1 MNNKRIIIGVLF
13 ILFIRFSV
21 AQDNKF
27 VPEWSFGVNGGM
39 TYSKMSFNSMIYVP
53 QVLLPQ
59 YTSGLTVRYI
69 SENNFGLVGELNYS
83 LQGWKEKTDTAY
95 LNKYTRSLAYIEMP
109 LMTQLH
115 FNLGKR
121 VRLIFNA
128 GPQIGYNVGDTWEME
143 INSGEKPEYY
153 EMEIQRKFDYGLR
166 GGMGLEI
173 RTGVGSFILG
183 GNYYFGLSDIFNNKR
198 SDVFQSS
205 ANHVIDVK
213 LTYLV
218 RRSRK

>member
-1 MNNKRIIIGVLF
+1 MNNKRIIIGILF
-13 ILFIRFSV
+13 ILFIRFSE
-21 AQDNKF
+21 AQDSKF
-27 VPEWSFGVNGGM
+27 VPEWAFGVNGGM
-39 TYSKMSFNSMIYVP
+39 TYSKISFNSMIYVP

-115 FNLGKR
+115 FNLEKR
-121 VRLIFNA
+121 VRLIFNV
-128 GPQIGYNVGDTWEME
+128 GPQIGYNVGDTWKME
-143 INSGEKPEYY
+143 INSEEKPEYY
-153 EMEIQRKFDYGLR
+153 EMAIQRKFNYGLR
-166 GGMGLEI
+166 GGMGVEI

-183 GNYYFGLSDIFNNKR
+183 GNYFFGLSDIFNNKR
-198 SDVFQSS
+198 SDIFQSS
-205 ANHVIDVK
+205 ANHVIGVK
-213 LTYLV
+213 LTYLI
-218 RRSRK
+218 RRSQN